1 MTNKKEINYK
11 TLIHFF
17 VMLHSVI
24 MVALAL
30 SIFISWPE
38 AKELSFKII
47 AENTLLN
54 ITTKPAIILSAFI
67 IFMLFD
73 IARDHWQEVDFRT
86 NFRLYLSACVFGV
99 ITLNMFLGF
108 ITTIENFKKFDSETD
123 RTSQQMPATEKLASE
138 IINGSKLYIF
148 SKEAK

>member
-1 MTNKKEINYK
+1 MTNKKETNYK

-17 VMLHSVI
+17 VMLHSLI
-24 MVALAL
+24 MAALAL

-54 ITTKPAIILSAFI
+54 ITTKPAIILSAVI
-67 IFMLFD
+67 IFLLFD

-86 NFRLYLSACVFGV
+86 NFRLYLSACVFGF
-99 ITLNMFLGF
+99 ITVNMFVGYL
-108 ITTIENFKKFDSETD
+108 TAIEHAKKLNSETHSI
-123 RTSQQMPATEKLASE
+123 SQKMPTTKKLSSE
-138 IINGSKLYIF
+138 IISGSKLYIF
-148 SKEAK
+148 SKEAQ